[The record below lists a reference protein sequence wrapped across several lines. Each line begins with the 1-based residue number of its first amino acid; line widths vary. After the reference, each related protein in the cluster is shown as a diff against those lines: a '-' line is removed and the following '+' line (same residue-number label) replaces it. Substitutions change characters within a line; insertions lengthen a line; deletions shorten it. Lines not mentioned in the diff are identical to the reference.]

1 MRGRSTHQDSW
12 KAPRPSWESSE
23 EPAMQSIGQQLIEE
37 LAMPATAWMAPG
49 PGTTTQQPGRP
60 VKYPTAPAAYDA
72 ACSFRQ
78 P

>member
-1 MRGRSTHQDSW
+1 
-12 KAPRPSWESSE
+12 
-23 EPAMQSIGQQLIEE
+23 MQSIGQQLIEE